1 MSAAAILGIRLP
13 VFVLTY
19 WKIVQR
25 ETSAGDPFSC
35 LCGHVFGHEQFPP
48 GTFIQTSAVRS
59 HRVEFDA
66 LIVATLKGSEYWL
79 ANPDPREPYA
89 KRDLLLYLREKGS
102 VQLKSESEG
111 RTQPVTNVPPRAEP
125 SFAELLAPSPTIP
138 QRRATDRQL
147 LGGED
152 ALGAPTTW
160 SAEPPHQAGGQS
172 PAGHNPV

>member
-1 MSAAAILGIRLP
+1 M
-13 VFVLTY
+13 FVLTY

-35 LCGHVFGHEQFPP
+35 LCGHVFGHADFPP

-79 ANPDPREPYA
+79 ANPDPREAYA
-89 KRDLLLYLREKGS
+89 KQDLLLYLREKGS
-102 VQLKSESEG
+102 VQLKSESEA
-111 RTQPVTNVPPRAEP
+111 RTQPVANAGPRPDP
-125 SFAELLAPSPTIP
+125 SFAELLSPSPTIP

-147 LGGED
+147 TSHDSHEGTAGP
-152 ALGAPTTW
+152 PTTW
-160 SAEPPHQAGGQS
+160 SPEPAR
-172 PAGHNPV
+172 PAAANHRPQ